1 MTYIYTAPSQSW
13 SLDLFLNKCMGGLIS
28 YIPQGRSFLP
38 SSTAFSSQT
47 TELSLAKD
55 QIAFARQMTNC
66 LAQFTKDDQ
75 IKERCILFFG
85 TGYHRQPTDESDMQT
100 SHIANNIAHEWDT
113 AHAILRL
120 DAYDIRGP

>member
-1 MTYIYTAPSQSW
+1 
-13 SLDLFLNKCMGGLIS
+13 MGGLIS

-75 IKERCILFFG
+75 KKERCILFFG